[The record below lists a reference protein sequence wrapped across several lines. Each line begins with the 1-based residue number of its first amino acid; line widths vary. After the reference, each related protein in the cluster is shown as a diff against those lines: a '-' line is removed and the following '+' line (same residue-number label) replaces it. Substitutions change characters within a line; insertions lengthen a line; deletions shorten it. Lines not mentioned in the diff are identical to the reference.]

1 MTRTVISEWDSLSHF
16 LAMFAATALLEDEQP
31 QSLLLVGK
39 PSTGKSELVRRFRDW
54 PGCIQVSDITSDGIR
69 DVLRQDDKVRVI
81 AMDEFQ
87 RLFSHTFDAVQNVAG
102 LLLSLMSGNA
112 SRELVGPRG
121 RGDRIDLSGRRIGV
135 IAAIPNDVLDARR
148 RDMEATGLLSRFAF
162 LSVVR
167 SDDEAKRVR
176 SNIYNRRLSD
186 LVPYPLPPRAP
197 DRLTRVTTTPE
208 ADAMLEQWGARVFR
222 DADDRKHRMLTTLVR
237 AVALLHG
244 RTRAGLADVRV
255 LKKFEAHLQSLEFR
269 GAMSPK
275 RIPPLRSHPT
285 WHTGF

>member
-1 MTRTVISEWDSLSHF
+1 MTRHVISEWDSLSHF
-16 LAMFAATALLEDEQP
+16 LALFSATALLEDEQP

-54 PGCIQVSDITSDGIR
+54 PACIQVSDITSDGIR
-69 DVLRQDDKVRVI
+69 DVLRQDDKVRMIV
-81 AMDEFQ
+81 MDEFQ

-121 RGDRIDLSGRRIGV
+121 RGDRIDLSGRRVGV

-167 SDDEAKRVR
+167 SDDEARRVR

-186 LVPYPLPPRAP
+186 LAPYPLPPGVRP
-197 DRLTRVTTTPE
+197 GRVSTSPE

-244 RTRAGLADVRV
+244 RTRAGVSDVRV
-255 LKKFEAHLQSLEFR
+255 LKRFEAHLQSLEFR
-269 GAMSPK
+269 GAMSPR
-275 RIPPLRSHPT
+275 RIAPLRSHPT
-285 WHTGF
+285 WHKGF

>member
-167 SDDEAKRVR
+167 SDDEAT
-176 SNIYNRRLSD
+176 SII
-186 LVPYPLPPRAP
+186 
-197 DRLTRVTTTPE
+197 
-208 ADAMLEQWGARVFR
+208 
-222 DADDRKHRMLTTLVR
+222 
-237 AVALLHG
+237 AVCPIFT
-244 RTRAGLADVRV
+244 RTRYPSAC
-255 LKKFEAHLQSLEFR
+255 
-269 GAMSPK
+269 P
-275 RIPPLRSHPT
+275 
-285 WHTGF
+285 